1 MATRFAVVT
10 GGRAQREVEAYLPGN
25 YRVVDAADQSELR
38 AGTTLRMTAF
48 VIAGEDDAGWTLD
61 GYVTPRLWTGL
72 MGCVEYPSQE
82 AALAAA
88 REAAR

>member
-1 MATRFAVVT
+1 
-10 GGRAQREVEAYLPGN
+10 
-25 YRVVDAADQSELR
+25 
-38 AGTTLRMTAF
+38 MTAF